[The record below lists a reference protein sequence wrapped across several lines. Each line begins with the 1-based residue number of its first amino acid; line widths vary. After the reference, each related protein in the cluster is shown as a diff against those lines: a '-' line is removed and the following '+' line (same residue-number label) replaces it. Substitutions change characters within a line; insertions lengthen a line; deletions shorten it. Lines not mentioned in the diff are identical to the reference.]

1 MTRPKGTIGIVVG
14 LACLVSAWQIYIWA
28 TKVPPYV
35 LPGPWD
41 TVQTAG
47 SNLSLLA
54 QKSLVT
60 LEGAVLGLAAAFA
73 MALVL
78 AVTIVRW
85 PLAEHV
91 ILTYALLIR
100 TLPIVG
106 VAPIITLVTGR
117 GLGTSVMCVMVI
129 TVFSLL
135 ISLVQG
141 FGSVPPEVN
150 ELAELYSAPLSR
162 RLRFTLLPGS
172 MASVLQG
179 LRSTAPLAVLG
190 ALLAE
195 WLDGFP
201 GIGTLMITA
210 NADQEVRVLMAACLT
225 AVLLSLVAYALVEF
239 STLWAATRG
248 FRVDE
253 MAIGARA

>member
-1 MTRPKGTIGIVVG
+1 MTKPKGTIGIVVG
-14 LACLVSAWQIYIWA
+14 LACLVVAWQVYIWA
-28 TKVPPYV
+28 TNTPDYV

-47 SNLSLLA
+47 ANLSLLA

-78 AVTIVRW
+78 AVSIVRW
-85 PLAEHV
+85 PLAERV

-117 GLGTSVMCVMVI
+117 GLFTSVTCVMVI

-141 FGSVPPEVN
+141 FRSVPPEMN

-162 RLRFTLLPGS
+162 RLRFTLLPAS

-225 AVLLSLVAYALVEF
+225 AVLLSLVAYALVEV
-239 STLWAATRG
+239 STLWAARRG

>member
-1 MTRPKGTIGIVVG
+1 MTKPKGTIGIVIG
-14 LACLVSAWQIYIWA
+14 LACLVLAWQVYIWA
-28 TKVPPYV
+28 TNTPPYV

-47 SNLSLLA
+47 ANLSLLA

-73 MALVL
+73 LALVL

-85 PLAEHV
+85 PLAARV

-117 GLGTSVMCVMVI
+117 GLFTSVTCVMVI

-239 STLWAATRG
+239 STLWAAGRG
-248 FRVDE
+248 YRVDE
-253 MAIGARA
+253 MAIGARG

>member
-1 MTRPKGTIGIVVG
+1 MTKPKGTIGIVVG
-14 LACLVSAWQIYIWA
+14 LACLVVAWQVYIWA
-28 TKVPPYV
+28 TNTPDYV

-47 SNLSLLA
+47 ANLSLLA

-78 AVTIVRW
+78 AVSIVRW
-85 PLAEHV
+85 PLAERV

-100 TLPIVG
+100 TL
-106 VAPIITLVTGR
+106 VTGR
-117 GLGTSVMCVMVI
+117 GLFTSVTCVMVI

-141 FGSVPPEVN
+141 FRSVPPEMN

-162 RLRFTLLPGS
+162 RLRFTLLPAS

-239 STLWAATRG
+239 STLWAAGRG

>member
-1 MTRPKGTIGIVVG
+1 M
-14 LACLVSAWQIYIWA
+14 
-28 TKVPPYV
+28 
-35 LPGPWD
+35 
-41 TVQTAG
+41 
-47 SNLSLLA
+47 
-54 QKSLVT
+54 
-60 LEGAVLGLAAAFA
+60 LGLAAAFA

-141 FGSVPPEVN
+141 FSSVPPEVN

-239 STLWAATRG
+239 STLWAATARLQSRRNG
-248 FRVDE
+248 DRCPG
-253 MAIGARA
+253 MTRGARKG

>member
-1 MTRPKGTIGIVVG
+1 VKRPRGTIGILIGLVFLVV
-14 LACLVSAWQIYIWA
+14 VWQVYIWA
-28 TKVPPYV
+28 TNIPPYV

-47 SNLSLLA
+47 ANLWLLV
-54 QKSLVT
+54 QKSFVT

-73 MALVL
+73 LAVAL

-135 ISLVQG
+135 VSIVQG
-141 FGSVPPEVN
+141 FGSVPAEVN
-150 ELAELYSAPLSR
+150 ELSDLYSAPLAR

-172 MASVLQG
+172 MANLLQG

-210 NADQEVRVLMAACLT
+210 NADQEVQLLMAACLT
-225 AVLLSLVAYALVEF
+225 AVVLSLVAYALVEMT
-239 STLWAATRG
+239 TLWAAGRG
-248 FRVDE
+248 YRVDE
-253 MAIGARA
+253 MAIGARQ

>member
-1 MTRPKGTIGIVVG
+1 
-14 LACLVSAWQIYIWA
+14 VS
-28 TKVPPYV
+28 
-35 LPGPWD
+35 
-41 TVQTAG
+41 
-47 SNLSLLA
+47 
-54 QKSLVT
+54 
-60 LEGAVLGLAAAFA
+60 
-73 MALVL
+73 
-78 AVTIVRW
+78 
-85 PLAEHV
+85 
-91 ILTYALLIR
+91 LTYALLIR

-117 GLGTSVMCVMVI
+117 GLFTSVMCVMVI

-225 AVLLSLVAYALVEF
+225 AVLLSLVAYALVEV
-239 STLWAATRG
+239 STLWAARRG